1 MKLGLLGEVLGH
13 SLSPVI
19 HEKLFQKLG
28 ISSTYELIEIP
39 KDTFQKDLPA
49 LLSSY
54 DGLNVTI
61 PYKVDVIPFL
71 DGLSQEARTIGA
83 VNTIGRKEGKLWGF
97 NTDYT
102 GFARTLSR
110 IDCDVKGKRAVVLGH
125 GGASRAIIQCL
136 FDEKAG
142 EIHVISRHPEKVDRD
157 FLSFARQRGAIIEGY
172 DSLKVEQDNYLLVNA
187 TPVGM
192 YPKTGVSPVSSE
204 LTASFAK
211 VVDII
216 YNPAE
221 TKLLQDARGSA
232 SNGMYMLVMQ
242 AMAAEEIWMEREIP
256 REIITDIVEEMTQ

>member
-110 IDCDVKGKRAVVLGH
+110 IDCDVKGKVLRIDRPDG
-125 GGASRAIIQCL
+125 RRVL
-136 FDEKAG
+136 KFDG
-142 EIHVISRHPEKVDRD
+142 
-157 FLSFARQRGAIIEGY
+157 LSGRGLWYRPSVHSEHI
-172 DSLKVEQDNYLLVNA
+172 LK
-187 TPVGM
+187 
-192 YPKTGVSPVSSE
+192 
-204 LTASFAK
+204 
-211 VVDII
+211 
-216 YNPAE
+216 
-221 TKLLQDARGSA
+221 
-232 SNGMYMLVMQ
+232 
-242 AMAAEEIWMEREIP
+242 ER
-256 REIITDIVEEMTQ
+256 

>member
-83 VNTIGRKEGKLWGF
+83 VNTIGRKEGRLWGF

-110 IDCDVKGKRAVVLGH
+110 IDCDVKGKKAVVLGH
-125 GGASRAIIQCL
+125 GGASRASIQCL
-136 FDEKAG
+136 FD
-142 EIHVISRHPEKVDRD
+142 
-157 FLSFARQRGAIIEGY
+157 
-172 DSLKVEQDNYLLVNA
+172 
-187 TPVGM
+187 
-192 YPKTGVSPVSSE
+192 
-204 LTASFAK
+204 
-211 VVDII
+211 
-216 YNPAE
+216 
-221 TKLLQDARGSA
+221 
-232 SNGMYMLVMQ
+232 
-242 AMAAEEIWMEREIP
+242 
-256 REIITDIVEEMTQ
+256 

>member
-28 ISSTYELIEIP
+28 IPSTYELIEIP
-39 KDTFQKDLPA
+39 KDTLQKDLPA
-49 LLSSY
+49 LLASY

-61 PYKVDVIPFL
+61 PYKVEVIPFL
-71 DGLSQEARTIGA
+71 DELSKEAETIGA
-83 VNTIGRKEGKLWGF
+83 VNTIARKNGKLLGF

-110 IDCDVKGKRAVVLGH
+110 IGCDVKGKKAVVLGH

-136 FDEKAG
+136 FDQGAG
-142 EIHVISRHPEKVDRD
+142 EIHVISRHPEKVGKD
-157 FLSFARQRGAIIEGY
+157 FLSFAEKRKVLIQGY
-172 DSLKVEQDNYLLVNA
+172 DSLSAGRDNYLLVNA

-192 YPKTGVSPVSSE
+192 YPKTGVSPISKD
-204 LTASFAK
+204 LAASFAK

-221 TKLLQDARGSA
+221 TKLLQDARGDA
-232 SNGMYMLVMQ
+232 CNGMYMLVMQ
-242 AMAAEEIWMEREIP
+242 AMAAEEIWMERDIPEEIVM
-256 REIITDIVEEMTQ
+256 EIVEEMTE